1 MWLPILTVP
10 FFNFFSIYIFRQPF
24 LVVADPD
31 MVKDILVKEFPKF
44 HDRKVNLKKNCKSL
58 CSSRT
63 INQQFYTAIRLIK
76 EGPHPNNKTR
86 PYVSKSYPRPCLNS
100 NDKWSGVRK
109 SNFSYKPVGIVSNT
123 TTEVFTI
130 LCHSYFFQCTIYQ
143 KRYST
148 ISHQYNLRARLLWPQ
163 HEKSLTCIYMHNI
176 CHKTNTNRLILILT
190 LWVSLIQFLKLW
202 FQKLVNFR
210 KPYDRML
217 QVASGQKW
225 KDIRSTLSPTFSAAK
240 MKQAS

>member
-1 MWLPILTVP
+1 MINDHGWESQI
-10 FFNFFSIYIFRQPF
+10 
-24 LVVADPD
+24 
-31 MVKDILVKEFPKF
+31 
-44 HDRKVNLKKNCKSL
+44 
-58 CSSRT
+58 SRT
-63 INQQFYTAIRLIK
+63 NLLGSFLTQHRIFYDTLSQL
-76 EGPHPNNKTR
+76 PT
-86 PYVSKSYPRPCLNS
+86 
-100 NDKWSGVRK
+100 
-109 SNFSYKPVGIVSNT
+109 
-123 TTEVFTI
+123 
-130 LCHSYFFQCTIYQ
+130 QCTIYQ

-148 ISHQYNLRARLLWPQ
+148 ISHRYNLGARLLWPQ
-163 HEKSLTCIYMHNI
+163 HEKSSTCIYMHNI